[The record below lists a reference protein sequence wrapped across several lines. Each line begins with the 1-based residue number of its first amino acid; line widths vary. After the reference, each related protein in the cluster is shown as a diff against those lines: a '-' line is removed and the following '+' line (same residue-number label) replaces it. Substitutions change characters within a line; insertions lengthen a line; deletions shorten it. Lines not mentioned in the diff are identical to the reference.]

1 MNTQYPNSV
10 ATSTTP
16 RGNETASPRRRP
28 GGRSARVQTAVFE
41 ALFQLLE
48 EKGYETLSFATI
60 AERASVHETSLYRRW
75 KTKEQL
81 VVDAVTSQVAQ
92 AIPIPDT
99 GSLRSDLIAILRSLR
114 TFLQSAVGQAIIQ
127 AGIATIHLP
136 EFCAFRKD
144 YWQHRLA
151 RIQVLFDRAIRRGE
165 LSPETDFQL
174 LLETLIGVLYVR
186 IFVVNEPVDEMLP
199 ERIVNLVLPG
209 VGLGLSTE

>member
-1 MNTQYPNSV
+1 L
-10 ATSTTP
+10 
-16 RGNETASPRRRP
+16 RRTGVRCNRAA
-28 GGRSARVQTAVFE
+28 G
-41 ALFQLLE
+41 
-48 EKGYETLSFATI
+48 ATI
-60 AERASVHETSLYRRW
+60 AACCRVRPICEK
-75 KTKEQL
+75 KTWYFS
-81 VVDAVTSQVAQ
+81 T
-92 AIPIPDT
+92 
-99 GSLRSDLIAILRSLR
+99 
-114 TFLQSAVGQAIIQ
+114 Q

-144 YWQHRLA
+144 YWHHRLA

>member
-1 MNTQYPNSV
+1 MNRQHPSSIT
-10 ATSTTP
+10 ARTTA
-16 RGNETASPRRRP
+16 GVNETAGPRRRP
-28 GGRSARVQTAVFE
+28 GGRSARIQTAVFE

-60 AERASVHETSLYRRW
+60 AERAGVHETSLYRRW

-92 AIPIPDT
+92 AIPLPDT
-99 GSLRSDLIAILRSLR
+99 GALRSDLIAILQSLR
-114 TFLQSAVGQAIIQ
+114 TFLQSAVGRAIIQ

-136 EFCAFRKD
+136 ELGAFRKD

-151 RIQVLFDRAIRRGE
+151 RIQVLFDRAITRGE
-165 LSPETDFQL
+165 LSPQTDFQL

-199 ERIVNLVLPG
+199 ERIVNLVLSG
-209 VGLGLSTE
+209 VDLGLSTE